1 MPSQVRGE
9 LYGSGL
15 QVRLEEQEVEE
26 KSGRNRMMGGRFG
39 CQLPEAVRAGDDEV
53 GGEGSDV
60 AQLQ

>member
-9 LYGSGL
+9 LYGSSL
-15 QVRLEEQEVEE
+15 QVRFEEQEVKE
-26 KSGRNRMMGGRFG
+26 KSGSKGVMCGRSG
-39 CQLPEAVRAGDDEV
+39 CQLPEAVRAGDDEM